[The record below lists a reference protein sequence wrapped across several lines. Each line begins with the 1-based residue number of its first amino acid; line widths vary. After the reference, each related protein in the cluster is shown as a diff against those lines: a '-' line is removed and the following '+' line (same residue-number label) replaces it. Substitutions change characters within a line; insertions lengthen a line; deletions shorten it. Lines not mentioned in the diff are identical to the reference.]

1 MNECQ
6 IADVFQDD
14 LLQAGWTRETFQFC
28 VTRLEDLDDFL
39 TETFAE
45 PIAGLPL
52 ARFRLL
58 WNKCQQVPTAPA
70 PSEEQDTPV
79 AAEGSQG
86 WSETFAPRMATSK
99 IRELKQAFEKA
110 YPSELLTAD
119 NCPSTRLLSLVF
131 KQVSAK
137 EWRWIPWKWRLSIT
151 KHDEVVHS
159 RTPKLAKVEHLQLH
173 DLMCDEP
180 PALDIANMGMHA
192 VNTSMHV
199 HNLAIA
205 ICRGAH
211 LATLN
216 TYKNRFMQLLS
227 ARFEQSSGL
236 RAPSLQ
242 EAQQADQRLWQQVGE
257 LVTGKGW
264 KLDDAIYEFAVLRPD
279 MQALLQ
285 PRCKPVI
292 LAHPGNSFAT
302 SSSRKGGKAQGKG
315 KKSAKGPA
323 GPKRPGLNSQQWIAE
338 VVKDGRRHTLCM
350 QWNAGRCSMAQ
361 CNFLH
366 ACAYPKADGVACAGS
381 HAARDHASASH

>member
-1 MNECQ
+1 MTYGRALTWFRYF
-6 IADVFQDD
+6 IADTGGGAIHPAVRKQYTLHSMKSTILSWSHQLNLPPEGRLVQGHHKSPQLASCRLYSRDD
-14 LLQAGWTRETFQFC
+14 VHGSLMLQRFICSSVQKGWRPAT
-28 VTRLEDLDDFL
+28 
-39 TETFAE
+39 
-45 PIAGLPL
+45 PL
-52 ARFRLL
+52 HRGG
-58 WNKCQQVPTAPA
+58 QAP
-70 PSEEQDTPV
+70 
-79 AAEGSQG
+79 
-86 WSETFAPRMATSK
+86 
-99 IRELKQAFEKA
+99 
-110 YPSELLTAD
+110 
-119 NCPSTRLLSLVF
+119 LSDPAV
-131 KQVSAK
+131 
-137 EWRWIPWKWRLSIT
+137 
-151 KHDEVVHS
+151 D
-159 RTPKLAKVEHLQLH
+159 LQLPSLLADFNGSLELFH
-173 DLMCDEP
+173 RVP
-180 PALDIANMGMHA
+180 P
-192 VNTSMHV
+192 MHV

-242 EAQQADQRLWQQVGE
+242 EAQQADQRLWQQVGK
-257 LVTGKGW
+257 LVTDKGW

-323 GPKRPGLNSQQWIAE
+323 GPRRPGLNSQQWIAE